1 MKVELYAL
9 CQGAHNNN
17 GQLTIVNTVDNFGVP
32 AFPARISFG
41 LALKFYILPEEEG
54 EKTLSIS
61 ILDGYKKSI
70 IPPISTKLHIE
81 RFEKASHIA
90 LALNLQNV
98 LFETPGEY
106 NIHLELDGVR
116 LDDFAFEIQKA

>member
-9 CQGAHNNN
+9 CQGAYNNH
-17 GQLTIVNTVDNFGVP
+17 GQLTIVNTIDNFGVQ

-54 EKTLSIS
+54 EKSLSIS
-61 ILDGYKKSI
+61 ILNREDKSI
-70 IPPISTKLHIE
+70 IPPISTNLHIE

-98 LFETPGEY
+98 LFEAPGTY
-106 NIHLELDGVR
+106 IVHLELDGSR
-116 LDDFAFEIQKA
+116 LDNFAFEIKQI

>member
-17 GQLTIVNTVDNFGVP
+17 GQLTIVNMIDIFEAP
-32 AFPARISFG
+32 SFPARVSFG

-54 EKTLSIS
+54 DKTLSIS
-61 ILDGYKKSI
+61 ILDKEGKSI
-70 IPPISTKLHIE
+70 IPPIPARLHLDRYE
-81 RFEKASHIA
+81 NASHIA

-98 LFETPGEY
+98 LFEKPGQY
-106 NIHLELDGVR
+106 DVHLELDGTR
-116 LDDFAFEIQKA
+116 LNNYAFEIKQS

>member
-9 CQGAHNNN
+9 CQGAFNNN

-54 EKTLSIS
+54 EKVLSIS
-61 ILDGYKKSI
+61 ILDENNKSI
-70 IPPISTKLHIE
+70 IPPFPANMHIE
-81 RFEKASHIA
+81 RLDHASHIA
-90 LALNLQNV
+90 IALNLQNV
-98 LFETPGEY
+98 LFEKPGKY
-106 NIHLELDGVR
+106 DVHLELDGER
-116 LDDFAFEIQKA
+116 LDNYAFEIDQR

>member
-9 CQGAHNNN
+9 CQGAFNNN

-54 EKTLSIS
+54 EKVLSIS
-61 ILDGYKKSI
+61 ILDEDNKSI
-70 IPPISTKLHIE
+70 IPPFPANMHIE
-81 RFEKASHIA
+81 RLDRASHIA
-90 LALNLQNV
+90 IALNLQNV
-98 LFETPGEY
+98 LFEKSGKY
-106 NIHLELDGVR
+106 DVHLELDGER
-116 LDDFAFEIQKA
+116 LDNYAFEIDQR